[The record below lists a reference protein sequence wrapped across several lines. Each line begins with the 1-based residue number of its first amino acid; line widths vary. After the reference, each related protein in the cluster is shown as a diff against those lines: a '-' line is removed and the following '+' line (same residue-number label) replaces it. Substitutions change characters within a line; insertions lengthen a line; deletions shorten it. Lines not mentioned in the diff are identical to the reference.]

1 MECRW
6 ARDGRIGTA
15 RWGGGTSGGWLG
27 LACGVGLVGGG
38 GLGGVCAFGKG
49 GEGGGGKKVVAGLG
63 GVHDYVFVR
72 ERVWRGLLFSREG
85 HWSGV
90 RIKVIRSI

>member
-1 MECRW
+1 VR
-6 ARDGRIGTA
+6 R
-15 RWGGGTSGGWLG
+15 GGG
-27 LACGVGLVGGG
+27 
-38 GLGGVCAFGKG
+38 
-49 GEGGGGKKVVAGLG
+49 GGGGKKVVAGLG